1 MQMDLNKIREKLKNR
16 TPLGV
21 TRDGQLQEQDPRN
34 DGTREERNAPTTINP
49 KRFFRNGGGK

>member
-1 MQMDLNKIREKLKNR
+1 MAMDLNKIREKLKNR

-34 DGTREERNAPTTINP
+34 DGTREERRGQTTLKP
-49 KRFFRNGGGK
+49 ERFFKIGGAK

>member
-1 MQMDLNKIREKLKNR
+1 MAMDLNKIREKLKNR

-34 DGTREERNAPTTINP
+34 DGTREERNIPTTLTP
-49 KRFFRNGGGK
+49 KRFFTRGDRK